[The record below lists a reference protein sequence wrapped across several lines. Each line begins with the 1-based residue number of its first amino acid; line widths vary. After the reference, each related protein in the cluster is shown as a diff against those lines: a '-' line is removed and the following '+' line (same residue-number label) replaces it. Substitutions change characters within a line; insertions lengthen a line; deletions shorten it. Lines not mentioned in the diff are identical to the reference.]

1 MEAKHDM
8 NIESAEPTKRTRTDE
23 QREADD
29 RALLASG
36 EPLAT
41 LAEVAAMIGVSAKN
55 IRRVLGRD
63 DVPLVRYIKATSES
77 PSRFA
82 VADVKAAVEPHRQE
96 IEERQ
101 RRALAHAAEER
112 AAAGAKKAARAA
124 AHTAHVAAK
133 TARSPRRP
141 PPSGRADSRGSSHAP
156 APGASQGAGAS
167 KPHAARFP
175 PRPAAGRPEPEVIV
189 VRRRSGPTP

>member
-8 NIESAEPTKRTRTDE
+8 KTENAYPTKRTRTDE

-63 DVPLVRYIKATSES
+63 DVPLVRYVKATSES

-96 IEERQ
+96 IDERQ
-101 RRALAHAAEER
+101 RRALAHAAEEQ

-133 TARSPRRP
+133 MARPPRRP
-141 PPSGRADSRGSSHAP
+141 SSHAGAGSRGGSRAP
-156 APGASQGAGAS
+156 APGTPPAQA
-167 KPHAARFP
+167 PAARFP

>member
-1 MEAKHDM
+1 MEAKHD
-8 NIESAEPTKRTRTDE
+8 NNKAENTEQTKRARTDE

-41 LAEVAAMIGVSAKN
+41 LAEIAATIGMSAKN
-55 IRRVLGRD
+55 IRRVLSRD
-63 DVPLVRYIKATSES
+63 NVPLVRYLKATSES

-82 VADVKAAVEPHRQE
+82 VADIKAAVEPHRQE

-101 RRALAHAAEER
+101 RRALAHAAEEH
-112 AAAGAKKAARAA
+112 AAAVAKKAARAA
-124 AHTAHVAAK
+124 AHAVHIAAK
-133 TARSPRRP
+133 TARAPRRP
-141 PPSGRADSRGSSHAP
+141 APSTGSGP
-156 APGASQGAGAS
+156 RAPGTGTAATKAQS
-167 KPHAARFP
+167 ARFP
-175 PRPAAGRPEPEVIV
+175 PRPGGARPEPEVIV